1 MLAQLTVLGSEIL
14 PGDVL
19 ALKPNRPVEEIGS
32 VQGLSISLH
41 LEDAG
46 IYIVWAARRYLVTR
60 KTLDETPTSTAL
72 VVGPIDTADARD
84 FLRGHAIDVAEQ
96 TGTVATY
103 ALHAD
108 YTVTDFDAVYVLGR
122 AAELRDC
129 ATLVLVAEALAAGMP
144 VHEASNPQAAGYCV
158 CGLAQSVHV
167 LRDRHGVIQCHECQ
181 GLTMGCAHCGEYGD
195 AEELTL
201 VEEGATFSPVHAACL
216 AEARRVRPG
225 AAYVTA

>member
-46 IYIVWAARRYLVTR
+46 VYIVWAARRYLVTR
-60 KTLDETPTSTAL
+60 EIPDETPASTVL
-72 VVGPIDTADARD
+72 VVGPIHNGDARD
-84 FLRGHAIDVAEQ
+84 FLRGHAVDVAEQ
-96 TGTVATY
+96 TGAVATF
-103 ALHAD
+103 ALHTN
-108 YTVTDFDAVYVLGR
+108 YSVTAYDAVYVLGH

-144 VHEASNPQAAGYCV
+144 VHDASSPQEAGYCV
-158 CGLAQSVHV
+158 CGLAQTVRV
-167 LRDRHGVIQCHECQ
+167 LRDRHGVIQCHECL

-201 VEEGATFSPVHAACL
+201 VEDGATFHPVHITCL
-216 AEARRVRPG
+216 EEAQRAQPG
-225 AAYVTA
+225 AVFVTA